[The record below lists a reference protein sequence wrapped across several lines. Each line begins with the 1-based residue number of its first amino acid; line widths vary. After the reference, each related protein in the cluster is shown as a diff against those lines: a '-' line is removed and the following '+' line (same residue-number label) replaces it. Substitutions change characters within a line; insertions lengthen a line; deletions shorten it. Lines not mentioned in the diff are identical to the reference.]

1 MLPNDE
7 IVSSVSLFAG
17 RMFSNW
23 GVVIYFIH
31 DGLEPAAEVWR
42 EIANAERSST
52 VLFDPRKLPNDRPSI
67 DRFTVL
73 VAGPLPPPPL
83 IRTGAGTRPPIA
95 KPGRVM
101 LFNEWKKSEPY
112 FCTAAARV
120 TNSPR
125 DRRARMLSLVVEP
138 GPSIMPPAA

>member
-52 VLFDPRKLPNDRPSI
+52 VLFDPRKLPNDRPSM

-73 VAGPLPPPPL
+73 VAGALPPPPT
-83 IRTGAGTRPPIA
+83 RTGAGTRPPAA
-95 KPGRVM
+95 KPGIILLLRECNR
-101 LFNEWKKSEPY
+101 FSPY
-112 FCTAAARV
+112 ACTAAALK
-120 TNSPR
+120 TNSQFECR
-125 DRRARMLSLVVEP
+125 EGLLSLVPLP
-138 GPSIMPPAA
+138 GPLM